1 MAARR
6 RAMLRWLR
14 METAAISAPRN
25 AMAAVTICARSPAF
39 DIIIIVLWSPL
50 SAVAGATLSDLLSI
64 AVLSAKADESERRVA
79 GAGIET
85 GKVDY
90 PYKAS
95 TERFDAD
102 RVSRLRSQFV
112 FGGEARLDEHGRQ
125 GHARPAAL
133 GPAGGRRDPACGNCH
148 AGAGPVP
155 RRSGVRSRKPQGRA
169 RSSQLP

>member
-64 AVLSAKADESERRVA
+64 AVLGDKADSERRAA

-85 GKVDY
+85 GRLTIL
-90 PYKAS
+90 YK
-95 TERFDAD
+95 
-102 RVSRLRSQFV
+102 LQWK
-112 FGGEARLDEHGRQ
+112 HGAFRC
-125 GHARPAAL
+125 R
-133 GPAGGRRDPACGNCH
+133 
-148 AGAGPVP
+148 
-155 RRSGVRSRKPQGRA
+155 
-169 RSSQLP
+169 

>member
-64 AVLSAKADESERRVA
+64 AVLGDKADGESERRVA
-79 GAGIET
+79 GGAIET
-85 GKVDY
+85 EKVDY

-112 FGGEARLDEHGRQ
+112 FGGDAWLDEHGRQ
-125 GHARPAAL
+125 CHARPAAL
-133 GPAGGRRDPACGNCH
+133 GPAGDPRDPACGNRH
-148 AGAGPVP
+148 AGTGSVP
-155 RRSGVRSRKPQGRA
+155 RRSGVRGRKPQGRA
-169 RSSQLP
+169 Q